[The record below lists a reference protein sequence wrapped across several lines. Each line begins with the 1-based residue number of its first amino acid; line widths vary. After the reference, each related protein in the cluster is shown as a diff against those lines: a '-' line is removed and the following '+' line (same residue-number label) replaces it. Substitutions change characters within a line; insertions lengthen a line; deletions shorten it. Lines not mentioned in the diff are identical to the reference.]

1 MLGDNECDAAD
12 RLAQALRDLI
22 TEAVEAA
29 ATEQQPPPPSTPR
42 ALETELVETWLSR
55 KQVAERLRIP
65 VGTLAA
71 WASEGRGPKYYKF
84 GKWTRYRLSELMAW
98 EDEQICG

>member
-1 MLGDNECDAAD
+1 MSDAAD

-29 ATEQQPPPPSTPR
+29 STEHQPPPSPIPAPG
-42 ALETELVETWLSR
+42 ALETDPERTWLSR
-55 KQVAERLRIP
+55 KQVAERLKIP

-71 WASEGRGPKYYKF
+71 WASEGRGPNYYKF
-84 GKWTRYRLSELMAW
+84 GKWTRYRLSDLRSW
-98 EDEQICG
+98 EDEQIRE